1 MRLAAMLA
9 MCSFFLT
16 FALIGRVYAAN
27 ESFAEQFVG
36 SPLLILAALIVIAAL
51 ASLFHRIRK

>member
-1 MRLAAMLA
+1 MRLAAVIA
-9 MCSFFLT
+9 VCSFFLT
-16 FALIGRVYAAN
+16 FALIGGVYAAN